1 MLRTFVVVASLL
13 SLLASAGCAKKS
25 TASSRD
31 GTRLSLKEP
40 KDQTIKQ
47 GDTDRV
53 AIAIDRVGF
62 AEPVKVTFSNLPQG
76 VRVEEDTIPAGD
88 ESKDFTLIAA
98 ADAVPVDKH
107 IVTVHARGNG
117 IDTAQTFELT
127 VKPRGA

>member
-1 MLRTFVVVASLL
+1 MLRTLVAVASLL

-25 TASSRD
+25 TASARD

-40 KDQTIKQ
+40 SDQTVKQ
-47 GDTDRV
+47 GDTNRV
-53 AIAIDRVGF
+53 AIKIDRVGF

-88 ESKDFTLIAA
+88 ESKDFTLVAA
-98 ADAVPVDKH
+98 ADAAVVNKQ
-107 IVTVHARGNG
+107 IVTVHAHGNG